1 MSKGKHFQEGKY
13 PSFPLEPN
21 KESADWGKITRQED
35 SYFTFSPLAQTSHP
49 RQRKKSRQM
58 KSWDL
63 KEWRGKANHRTADT
77 SLHEHGQK
85 LKET

>member
-21 KESADWGKITRQED
+21 KESADWGKITRQD
-35 SYFTFSPLAQTSHP
+35 SYFTFSTLAQTSHP
-49 RQRKKSRQM
+49 RQQKKSRQM

-63 KEWRGKANHRTADT
+63 KEWREKANHRTADT
-77 SLHEHGQK
+77 SLHKHSQK